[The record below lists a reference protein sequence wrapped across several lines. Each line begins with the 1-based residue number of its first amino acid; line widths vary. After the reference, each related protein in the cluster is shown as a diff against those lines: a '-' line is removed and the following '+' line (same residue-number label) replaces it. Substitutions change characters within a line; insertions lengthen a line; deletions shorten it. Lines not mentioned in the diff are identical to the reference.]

1 MMTQPELGKKIAELR
16 KSKGFTQEE
25 LVEKCNLSVR
35 TLQRIES
42 GEVAPRSY
50 TLKLIFTALEYNIHE
65 TSENISNRFGESRFN
80 VSNWPG
86 QLYRYVLDL
95 FNFKTNAMKKITIL
109 AVTFSVIFLG
119 TFVLCSESKAQK
131 AEKAIK
137 AIENAQNNINKW
149 SNSGQ
154 VDSVLTLYRNDACVL
169 PSLSGKAEIRE
180 MLQGAVDGGY
190 KVTEFKNLSI
200 SVGDSIA
207 VQKYYDVFQ
216 YQGNEYKQKGM
227 TEWHLTNGKW
237 LVVNDIATN
246 Y

>member
-1 MMTQPELGKKIAELR
+1 MNQPDLGKKIAELR
-16 KSKGFTQEE
+16 KAKGFTQEE

-65 TSENISNRFGESRFN
+65 SSENMTNRFGEPRFN
-80 VSNWPG
+80 VSKWPG

-95 FNFKTNAMKKITIL
+95 FNFKTNPMKKITIL

-119 TFVLCSESKAQK
+119 TLVLCSESKAQK

-137 AIENAQNNINKW
+137 AIEEAQNNINKW
-149 SNSGQ
+149 MNSEQ
-154 VDSVLTLYRNDACVL
+154 VDSVMTLFRGDASVL
-169 PSLSGKAEIRE
+169 PSLNGKAEIRE

-190 KVTEFKNLSI
+190 KVIEYKNLSI

-216 YQGNEYKQKGM
+216 YQGNEYKQQGM
-227 TEWHLTNGKW
+227 TEWRLTNGKW
-237 LVVNDIATN
+237 LIVNDTSTN

>member
-1 MMTQPELGKKIAELR
+1 MNQPDLGKKIAELR
-16 KSKGFTQEE
+16 KAKGFTQEE

-50 TLKLIFTALEYNIHE
+50 TLKLIFTALDYDIHE
-65 TSENISNRFGESRFN
+65 NPTNESGKSRFM

-95 FNFKTNAMKKITIL
+95 FNFKTHPMKKITIL
-109 AVTFSVIFLG
+109 AVTLSIIFIGTVVLG
-119 TFVLCSESKAQK
+119 SESQAQKAQK
-131 AEKAIK
+131 AIK
-137 AIENAQNNINKW
+137 SIEDAQNNINKW
-149 SNSGQ
+149 MNSGQ
-154 VDSVLTLYRNDACVL
+154 VDSVMTLFRGDASVL
-169 PSLSGKAEIRE
+169 PSLNGKTEIRE

-227 TEWHLTNGKW
+227 TEWRLTKGKW
-237 LVVNDIATN
+237 LIVNDTATN

>member
-1 MMTQPELGKKIAELR
+1 MNQPDLGKKIAELR
-16 KSKGFTQEE
+16 KAKGFTQEE

-42 GEVAPRSY
+42 GEVSPRSY
-50 TLKLIFTALEYNIHE
+50 TLKLIFTALDYSIHE
-65 TSENISNRFGESRFN
+65 TPNVLSSRFSIIGFL

-95 FNFKTNAMKKITIL
+95 FNFKTNPMKKITIL
-109 AVTFSVIFLG
+109 AVTLSVIFLG
-119 TFVLCSESKAQK
+119 TVVLGSESKAQK

-149 SNSGQ
+149 MNNGQ
-154 VDSVLTLYRNDACVL
+154 VDSVLTLFRNDACVL
-169 PSLSGKAEIRE
+169 PLLDGKAEIRE

-190 KVTEFKNLSI
+190 KVTAFQNLSI

-227 TEWHLTNGKW
+227 TEWRLTKGKW
-237 LVVNDIATN
+237 LIVNDTSTN

>member
-1 MMTQPELGKKIAELR
+1 MNQPDLGKKIAELR
-16 KSKGFTQEE
+16 KAKGFTQEE

-50 TLKLIFTALEYNIHE
+50 TLKLIFTALDYDIHE
-65 TSENISNRFGESRFN
+65 NPTNESGKSRFM

-95 FNFKTNAMKKITIL
+95 FNFKTHPMKKITIL
-109 AVTFSVIFLG
+109 AVTLSIIFIGTVVLG
-119 TFVLCSESKAQK
+119 SESQAQKAQK
-131 AEKAIK
+131 AIK
-137 AIENAQNNINKW
+137 SIEDAQNNINKW
-149 SNSGQ
+149 MNSGQ
-154 VDSVLTLYRNDACVL
+154 VDSVMTLFRGDASVL
-169 PSLSGKAEIRE
+169 PSLNGKTEIRE
-180 MLQGAVDGGY
+180 MLQGAIDGGY

-227 TEWHLTNGKW
+227 TEWRLTKGKW
-237 LVVNDIATN
+237 LIVNDTATN